1 MRLGVI
7 PLDEILS
14 ALARSL
20 ADAGPM
26 YVIAFGA
33 LVLFVTKV
41 WPTLSEVI
49 GRREDRAD
57 KQEQRMAD
65 YQRESAE
72 RDGKWLM
79 VSEQSA
85 KAMEGMTSQMQ
96 VLNATLQD
104 SKERSRDMAKKVD
117 DIHAAVVSS
126 SRDERG

>member
-1 MRLGVI
+1 MDAM
-7 PLDEILS
+7 LDAI
-14 ALARSL
+14 ARSL
-20 ADAGPM
+20 ADAGPA
-26 YVIAFGA
+26 YVLAFGA
-33 LVLFVTKV
+33 LVLFVMKV
-41 WPTLSEVI
+41 WPTISDI
-49 GRREDRAD
+49 MQRREDRAD

-104 SKERSRDMAKKVD
+104 SKERSRDMSRKVD
-117 DIHAAVVSS
+117 EIHAAVIPP
-126 SRDERG
+126 RGEGTD

>member
-1 MRLGVI
+1 M
-7 PLDEILS
+7 DELIGAMS
-14 ALARSL
+14 KSL
-20 ADAGPM
+20 ADAGPA
-26 YVIAFGA
+26 YVLAFGTI
-33 LVLFVTKV
+33 VLFVTKI
-41 WPTLSEVI
+41 WPTLSDI
-49 GRREDRAD
+49 LKRREDRAD

-104 SKERSRDMAKKVD
+104 SKERSRDMSRKVD
-117 DIHAAVVSS
+117 EIHAAVIPQ
-126 SRDERG
+126 RGEGTD

>member
-1 MRLGVI
+1 M
-7 PLDEILS
+7 LDAI
-14 ALARSL
+14 AKSL
-20 ADAGPM
+20 ADAGPA
-26 YVIAFGA
+26 YVLAFGA
-33 LVLFVTKV
+33 LVLFVTKI
-41 WPTLSEVI
+41 WPTLSDI
-49 GRREDRAD
+49 LKRREDRAD

-104 SKERSRDMAKKVD
+104 SKERSRDMSRKVD
-117 DIHAAVVSS
+117 EIHAAVIPM
-126 SRDERG
+126 RGEGTD